1 MSENTTETTSETVG
15 LLAFDLETTGVDVQ
29 SDRIVTASV
38 VRMHPNGTNHV
49 IEWIVDPGVEIPEE
63 AAAVHGVTTEVAREK
78 GVSPWEALTEIAA
91 EFQKAADNDWAL
103 AGYNLSF
110 DLTLLF
116 NELHRYGVPKPV
128 FLPVLD
134 GIVLDKRVDKFRK
147 GGRKLE
153 QVAEHY
159 GVKLD
164 NAHTADADALAA
176 GLVVRALL
184 ASKERLQNVSVESLH
199 KDQIRWRYDQQ
210 DSLEKFLRKKN
221 DDPELTV
228 DKSWPIIKE
237 KLNG

>member
-15 LLAFDLETTGVDVQ
+15 LLAFDLETTGTDVQ
-29 SDRIVTASV
+29 SDRVVTASV
-38 VRMHPNGTNHV
+38 VHMHPDGTNHV
-49 IEWIVDPGVEIPEE
+49 MEWIVDPGVEIPEE

-78 GVSPWEALTEIAA
+78 GVNPKEALVEIVD
-91 EFQKAADNDWAL
+91 EFQAAASKGWAL
-103 AGYNLSF
+103 AGYNLAY

-116 NELHRYGVPKPV
+116 NELRRYDVPKPV

-134 GIVLDKRVDKFRK
+134 GIVLDKRVDTYRK

-176 GLVVRALL
+176 GLVVREIIARYP
-184 ASKERLQNVSVESLH
+184 RLQVNDLEQLH
-199 KDQIRWRYDQQ
+199 RDQIRWYHNQRSSFEQYLRRKNNDPEIT
-210 DSLEKFLRKKN
+210 LEK
-221 DDPELTV
+221 T
-228 DKSWPIIKE
+228 WPITKE